1 MKTEDLRLGNY
12 LMQNGELIKV
22 VDIRRKSLRVYN
34 ENKHFRNIKFTKI
47 SDIEPIE
54 LTINVLEDCG
64 FTIHKPFGDSAGN
77 INCYKADLIMM
88 RNFTAKWR
96 WVWGYK
102 NDSVISNK
110 EFLIWNTIDYLH
122 ELQNLW
128 YAFHKEELKYNQIK

>member
-22 VDIRRKSLRVYN
+22 VDIRRKSLRVY
-34 ENKHFRNIKFTKI
+34 IKFTKI

-110 EFLIWNTIDYLH
+110 EFFIWNTIDYLH

-128 YAFHKEELKYNQIK
+128 YAFHKEELTYNQIK

>member
-12 LMQNGELIKV
+12 LMQNQELIKV

-34 ENKHFRNIKFTKI
+34 ENKNFRNIKFTKI
-47 SDIEPIE
+47 SDVQPIE
-54 LTINVLEDCG
+54 LTIKVLEDCE
-64 FTIHKPFGDSAGN
+64 FIIHKPFGDSAGN
-77 INCYKADLIMM
+77 VNCYKADLIMM

-110 EFLIWNTIDYLH
+110 EFFIWNTIDYLH

-128 YAFHKEELKYNQIK
+128 YAFHKQELAYNQNK

>member
-12 LMQNGELIKV
+12 LMQNKDLVKV

-34 ENKHFRNIKFTKI
+34 EDKKFRNIKFTNI
-47 SDIEPIE
+47 LNIEPIE
-54 LTINVLEDCG
+54 LTIDVLKDCG

-77 INCYKADLIMM
+77 VNCYKADFVIM

-102 NDSVISNK
+102 NDSVIMNR
-110 EFLIWNTIDYLH
+110 EFTIWNTLDYLH

-128 YAFHKEELKYNQIK
+128 YAFHKQELIYNKNI